1 MLLNLE
7 RNCMEQSKISDKIK
21 QRRLQILV
29 HSYIYYEL
37 DKNIVSDSK
46 WAEWGKEL
54 VKLQNEYPEIS
65 SKVTLYEYFK
75 DFDASSGAFLPLN
88 LEWVAVIANRLLA
101 INEKPKIPF
110 KPQQKQ
116 TLKSKTKSLKLF

>member
-1 MLLNLE
+1 
-7 RNCMEQSKISDKIK
+7 MEQSKIADKIK

-101 INEKPKIPF
+101 INEKPKIAL

>member
-1 MLLNLE
+1 
-7 RNCMEQSKISDKIK
+7 MEQSKIADKIK

-65 SKVTLYEYFK
+65 SRITLYEYFK

-101 INEKPKIPF
+101 INEKPKIPI